1 MIVDFRLET
10 PSGQIIEPWRAQSEP
25 GMRFV
30 LSEGVSYYRLA
41 LPFEFM
47 ANRFDT
53 GRHLECAAQDRTSQA
68 AT

>member
-1 MIVDFRLET
+1 MDFRLET
-10 PSGQIIEPWRAQSEP
+10 PSGQIIEPWRAKSEP

-47 ANRFDT
+47 ANRFDAGGT
-53 GRHLECAAQDRTSQA
+53 WNALLGIGRPRLRA
-68 AT
+68 